1 MGSLG
6 FQTIYRELN
15 GHRGCAAER
24 AFLPEDVEG
33 HRAARVPVCTVETQR
48 PIGEFAALAFSI
60 SYELELTGLLEMLDL
75 SGLPVRAADRAD
87 SHPIIVCGG
96 PLTFSN
102 PVPLAAFAD
111 LVVMGES
118 EDLVHELCD
127 ALGAAGSKRE
137 LVERLARRPGFW
149 APALAPS
156 PPPVVKADDGRL
168 PARSQIVTPHTELR
182 NMFLI
187 EPERGCSRGCTYC
200 VMRRTTNG
208 GMRTVTPE
216 RVLELL
222 PQGARRVGLVGAAV
236 TDHPRRR
243 KDADHRGGRRQ
254 RAPAQSPRSPH
265 HLGAAAPGGGAGA
278 RSGVPAAQAVP
289 DGGPPRGDG
298 GRSGRVGPAGGR
310 DLAHPAPLVR
320 MRALRGEAQHAHGRH
335 AVRGGRGGGSE
346 ARLPARA
353 TARASGDPAH
363 QRPLGLGG
371 VHARP
376 RRTRGR
382 PRRRAS
388 LARGRRLRILEARFR
403 GARSASGRGGAP
415 TGRTAAHPGTGALA
429 RRRDGLTTSRRL
441 SGWHGP
447 RCRSATTTIAST
459 GSRLRRRSCGSTGRR
474 CGQASA
480 WIGSGCAASP
490 TGPGSSSVT
499 RSSRGKRTRWS
510 ISATPQISDS
520 PGGSTTTRARSGRRR
535 RRRTSGPTLRGASS
549 GTRPRRVAPAS
560 WRASAATGSGGTSL
574 R

>member
-1 MGSLG
+1 MQSRWALLEPLRARLADEQGTLSSPGATRVALCYPSPYHVGMSSLG

-216 RVLELL
+216 RVLELI
-222 PQGARRVGLVGAAV
+222 PEGARRVGLVGAAV
-236 TDHPRRR
+236 TDHPRIVELVRTLIDDGR
-243 KDADHRGGRRQ
+243 EVGISSLRADRLCARPELVSLLKR
-254 RAPAQSPRSPH
+254 
-265 HLGAAAPGGGAGA
+265 AGA
-278 RSGVPAAQAVP
+278 RTLTTAADGASERLRKALDRRTTSAQLLRVAELAREAGFHKLKLYLMVGLPGETEDDLAELARLSEEISRIVPLSFGCAPFVAKRNTPMDGAPYAGVPEVEAKLAFLRARLRGRAEVRPTSARWAWVEYVLAQGGAEAGLAAEQAWRAGGSFASWKRAFAEREVRPVPAARPP
-289 DGGPPRGDG
+289 DG
-298 GRSGRVGPAGGR
+298 RV
-310 DLAHPAPLVR
+310 
-320 MRALRGEAQHAHGRH
+320 
-335 AVRGGRGGGSE
+335 
-346 ARLPARA
+346 RLPALARWPVVA
-353 TARASGDPAH
+353 TA
-363 QRPLGLGG
+363 
-371 VHARP
+371 
-376 RRTRGR
+376 
-382 PRRRAS
+382 
-388 LARGRRLRILEARFR
+388 
-403 GARSASGRGGAP
+403 
-415 TGRTAAHPGTGALA
+415 
-429 RRRDGLTTSRRL
+429 
-441 SGWHGP
+441 
-447 RCRSATTTIAST
+447 
-459 GSRLRRRSCGSTGRR
+459 
-474 CGQASA
+474 
-480 WIGSGCAASP
+480 
-490 TGPGSSSVT
+490 
-499 RSSRGKRTRWS
+499 
-510 ISATPQISDS
+510 
-520 PGGSTTTRARSGRRR
+520 
-535 RRRTSGPTLRGASS
+535 
-549 GTRPRRVAPAS
+549 
-560 WRASAATGSGGTSL
+560 
-574 R
+574 